1 MIDLTGRVI
10 LVTGGSRGI
19 GAAIARTLAHA
30 GAHVVLHYGSTTTPQ
45 QPSRRGSA
53 CRDDAISSHA
63 DLSAPGAAT
72 LSCGQESVAWL
83 GHVDVVVNNAAVA
96 TSTRIEDPLEQWES
110 MWRETLQV
118 NVMAVADIC
127 REALLHYRS
136 RGGGTIINIA
146 SRAAFRG
153 DEPDYMHYA
162 ASKGAVVA
170 LTKSIARG
178 FGREHV
184 VAYGIAPGWV
194 LTDMARPAIQARGLD
209 ALTRDIP
216 MGAMARPEDVAN
228 VVAFLASGLA
238 PHASGTTIDI
248 NGASITD
255 ALDASCSASCSAS
268 CFIVRRPAYAASNS
282 QAKFVMARPRSR
294 FAYNAST
301 SAVSPEIN
309 SF

>member
-1 MIDLTGRVI
+1 M
-10 LVTGGSRGI
+10 
-19 GAAIARTLAHA
+19 
-30 GAHVVLHYGSTTTPQ
+30 LHYG
-45 QPSRRGSA
+45 RH
-53 CRDDAISSHA
+53 RDAAEAVAAELPAGRCHLVHA
-63 DLSAPGAAT
+63 DLAVPGSAAQ
-72 LSCGQESVAWL
+72 LWKESVAWQ
-83 GHVDVVVNNAAVA
+83 GHVGVVVNNAAVA

-194 LTDMARPAIQARGLD
+194 LTDMARPADSGQRTGRAHSRYSLGRHGVTGRCRQRRRLSRFRSRATRHGNHNRRQRCVLR
-209 ALTRDIP
+209 ALGR
-216 MGAMARPEDVAN
+216 
-228 VVAFLASGLA
+228 LGLA
-238 PHASGTTIDI
+238 AGIGDRAPAIQIHVQRERD
-248 NGASITD
+248 
-255 ALDASCSASCSAS
+255 
-268 CFIVRRPAYAASNS
+268 RR
-282 QAKFVMARPRSR
+282 QSR
-294 FAYNAST
+294 DQQFL
-301 SAVSPEIN
+301 VE
-309 SF
+309 

>member
-19 GAAIARTLAHA
+19 GAVIVRTLARA
-30 GAHVVLHYGSTTTPQ
+30 GAQVVLHYG
-45 QPSRRGSA
+45 RH
-53 CRDDAISSHA
+53 RDAAEAVAAESPAGQCHLVHA
-63 DLSAPGAAT
+63 DLAVPGAVAQ
-72 LSCGQESVAWL
+72 LWKESVAWQ

-96 TSTRIEDPLEQWES
+96 TSTRIEDPLEQWEA

-118 NVMAVADIC
+118 NVMAVADVC
-127 REALLHYRS
+127 REALLHFRS

-216 MGAMARPEDVAN
+216 LGSMARPEDVAN
-228 VVAFLASGLA
+228 VAAFLASGLA
-238 PHASGTTIDI
+238 PHATGTTIDI
-248 NGASITD
+248 NGASY
-255 ALDASCSASCSAS
+255 
-268 CFIVRRPAYAASNS
+268 VR
-282 QAKFVMARPRSR
+282 
-294 FAYNAST
+294 
-301 SAVSPEIN
+301 
-309 SF
+309 

>member
-19 GAAIARTLAHA
+19 GAVIVRTLAHA
-30 GAHVVLHYGSTTTPQ
+30 GAHVVLHYSKH
-45 QPSRRGSA
+45 
-53 CRDDAISSHA
+53 RDAAEAVAAELPAGRCHLVHA
-63 DLSAPGAAT
+63 DLATPGAAAQ
-72 LSCGQESVAWL
+72 LWKESAAWQ
-83 GHVDVVVNNAAVA
+83 GHVGVVVNNAAVA

-216 MGAMARPEDVAN
+216 LGAMATPDDVAN

-238 PHASGTTIDI
+238 PHATGTTIDV
-248 NGASITD
+248 NGASY
-255 ALDASCSASCSAS
+255 
-268 CFIVRRPAYAASNS
+268 VR
-282 QAKFVMARPRSR
+282 
-294 FAYNAST
+294 
-301 SAVSPEIN
+301 
-309 SF
+309 

>member
-19 GAAIARTLAHA
+19 GAVIVRTLAHA
-30 GAHVVLHYGSTTTPQ
+30 GAHVVLHYGKH
-45 QPSRRGSA
+45 
-53 CRDDAISSHA
+53 RDGAEAVAAELPAGRCHLVHA
-63 DLSAPGAAT
+63 DLAAPGAAVQ
-72 LSCGQESVAWL
+72 LWKESVAWQ
-83 GHVDVVVNNAAVA
+83 GHVGVVVNNAAVA
-96 TSTRIEDPLEQWES
+96 TSTRIEDPLEQWVS

-216 MGAMARPEDVAN
+216 LGAMAPPENVAN

-238 PHASGTTIDI
+238 PHASGTTIDV
-248 NGASITD
+248 NGASY
-255 ALDASCSASCSAS
+255 
-268 CFIVRRPAYAASNS
+268 VR
-282 QAKFVMARPRSR
+282 
-294 FAYNAST
+294 
-301 SAVSPEIN
+301 
-309 SF
+309 

>member
-19 GAAIARTLAHA
+19 GAVIVRTLARA
-30 GAHVVLHYGSTTTPQ
+30 GAHVVVHYG
-45 QPSRRGSA
+45 RH
-53 CRDDAISSHA
+53 RDAAEAVAAELPPGRCHLVHA
-63 DLSAPGAAT
+63 DLAAPGSAAP
-72 LSCGQESVAWL
+72 LWKDSVAWQ

-216 MGAMARPEDVAN
+216 LGAMAPPEDVAN

-238 PHASGTTIDI
+238 RHASGTTIDV
-248 NGASITD
+248 NGASY
-255 ALDASCSASCSAS
+255 
-268 CFIVRRPAYAASNS
+268 VR
-282 QAKFVMARPRSR
+282 
-294 FAYNAST
+294 
-301 SAVSPEIN
+301 
-309 SF
+309 

>member
-1 MIDLTGRVI
+1 VIDLTGRVT

-19 GAAIARTLAHA
+19 GAVIVRTLARA
-30 GAHVVLHYGSTTTPQ
+30 GAYVVLHYG
-45 QPSRRGSA
+45 RH
-53 CRDDAISSHA
+53 RDAAEAVAAELPAGRCHLVHA
-63 DLSAPGAAT
+63 DLAAPGSAVE
-72 LSCGQESVAWL
+72 LWRESVAWQ

-118 NVMAVADIC
+118 NVMAVADVC

-209 ALTRDIP
+209 TLTRDIP
-216 MGAMARPEDVAN
+216 LGAMAPPEDVAN

-238 PHASGTTIDI
+238 PHATGTTIDV
-248 NGASITD
+248 NGASY
-255 ALDASCSASCSAS
+255 
-268 CFIVRRPAYAASNS
+268 VR
-282 QAKFVMARPRSR
+282 
-294 FAYNAST
+294 
-301 SAVSPEIN
+301 
-309 SF
+309 

>member
-19 GAAIARTLAHA
+19 GAVIVRTLARA
-30 GAHVVLHYGSTTTPQ
+30 GAQVALHYGRHRDAAEAVAAES
-45 QPSRRGSA
+45 PSGQ
-53 CRDDAISSHA
+53 CHLVHA
-63 DLSAPGAAT
+63 DLAVPGAVAQ
-72 LSCGQESVAWL
+72 LWKESVAWQ
-83 GHVDVVVNNAAVA
+83 GHVNVVVNNAAVA
-96 TSTRIEDPLEQWES
+96 TSTRIEDPLEQWEA

-118 NVMAVADIC
+118 NVMAVADVC
-127 REALLHYRS
+127 REALLHFRS
-136 RGGGTIINIA
+136 RGGGTIINVA

-216 MGAMARPEDVAN
+216 LGAMARPEDVAN

-238 PHASGTTIDI
+238 PHATGTTIDI
-248 NGASITD
+248 NGASY
-255 ALDASCSASCSAS
+255 
-268 CFIVRRPAYAASNS
+268 VR
-282 QAKFVMARPRSR
+282 
-294 FAYNAST
+294 
-301 SAVSPEIN
+301 
-309 SF
+309 

>member
-1 MIDLTGRVI
+1 VIDLTGRVI

-19 GAAIARTLAHA
+19 GAVIVRTLARA
-30 GAHVVLHYGSTTTPQ
+30 GAQVALHYGRHRDAAEAVAAES
-45 QPSRRGSA
+45 PSGR
-53 CRDDAISSHA
+53 CHLVHA
-63 DLSAPGAAT
+63 DLAVPGAVAQ
-72 LSCGQESVAWL
+72 LWKASVAWQ

-96 TSTRIEDPLEQWES
+96 TSTRIEDPLEQWEA

-118 NVMAVADIC
+118 NVMAVADVC
-127 REALLHYRS
+127 REALLHFRS

-216 MGAMARPEDVAN
+216 LGAMARPEDVAN

-238 PHASGTTIDI
+238 PHATGTTIDI
-248 NGASITD
+248 NGASY
-255 ALDASCSASCSAS
+255 
-268 CFIVRRPAYAASNS
+268 VR
-282 QAKFVMARPRSR
+282 
-294 FAYNAST
+294 
-301 SAVSPEIN
+301 
-309 SF
+309 

>member
-1 MIDLTGRVI
+1 VIDLTGRVI

-19 GAAIARTLAHA
+19 GAVIVRTLAHA
-30 GAHVVLHYGSTTTPQ
+30 GAHVVLHYGQ
-45 QPSRRGSA
+45 H
-53 CRDDAISSHA
+53 RDAAQAVAADVPAGRCHLVHA
-63 DLSAPGAAT
+63 DLSVPGAAT
-72 LSCGQESVAWL
+72 DLWKESVAWR
-83 GHVDVVVNNAAVA
+83 GHIDIVVNNAAVA
-96 TSTRIEDPLEQWES
+96 TTARIEDPADQWQA

-127 REALLHYRS
+127 REALLDYRT

-184 VAYGIAPGWV
+184 VAYGVAPGWV
-194 LTDMARPAIQARGLD
+194 LTDMARPAIQSRGLD
-209 ALTRDIP
+209 TLTRDIP
-216 MGAMARPEDVAN
+216 LGAMARPEDVAN

-238 PHASGTTIDI
+238 PHATGTTIDI
-248 NGASITD
+248 NGASY
-255 ALDASCSASCSAS
+255 
-268 CFIVRRPAYAASNS
+268 VR
-282 QAKFVMARPRSR
+282 
-294 FAYNAST
+294 
-301 SAVSPEIN
+301 
-309 SF
+309 

>member
-1 MIDLTGRVI
+1 VIDLTGRVI

-19 GAAIARTLAHA
+19 GAVIVRTLAGA
-30 GAHVVLHYGSTTTPQ
+30 GAQVVLHYG
-45 QPSRRGSA
+45 RN
-53 CRDDAISSHA
+53 RDAAEAVAGALPAGRCHLVHA
-63 DLSAPGAAT
+63 DLATPGATAQ
-72 LSCGQESVAWL
+72 LWKESVAWQ
-83 GHVDVVVNNAAVA
+83 GHVGVVVNNAAVA
-96 TSTRIEDPLEQWES
+96 TSTRIEDPVDQWES

-248 NGASITD
+248 NGASY
-255 ALDASCSASCSAS
+255 
-268 CFIVRRPAYAASNS
+268 VR
-282 QAKFVMARPRSR
+282 
-294 FAYNAST
+294 
-301 SAVSPEIN
+301 
-309 SF
+309 